1 MMGASTLNILTE
13 LEEREGTHTREGE
26 RTLEDAPKLQE
37 QETDR
42 EEDKEDSAKITCTDE
57 VLKQT
62 STTTG
67 SLNASLERRTHPLSF
82 SLFHVDDLFTM
93 CVNVQFCKFDF
104 FCIYISVIALSTLNA
119 ILPSISKSFFR
130 FIRLEGLQARFECPS
145 GIHDVPGNDSLCS

>member
-1 MMGASTLNILTE
+1 MMCASTLNILTE

-42 EEDKEDSAKITCTDE
+42 EEEKEDSVRITCTDE

-67 SLNASLERRTHPLSF
+67 SLNASLERTHTPSF
-82 SLFHVDDLFTM
+82 FVDDLFTM
-93 CVNVQFCKFDF
+93 CVHVQFCKFDF

-130 FIRLEGLQARFECPS
+130 FIRLESLQARFECPS
-145 GIHDVPGNDSLCS
+145 GIQDVPDNDSLCS